1 MRTRRPPA
9 LILFLLAALLTA
21 CGRQEAAPA
30 RSPAPE
36 AGPEA
41 VASSGARDGALDATA
56 LAFAELVISTDTQ
69 AVKLLDLGVA
79 RAKDPAMRGLADELA
94 SVRRTELT
102 ELRGILD
109 GAGVPFVDNHAGHD
123 MPGMPTEAELI
134 SLSAG
139 PDFDAQ
145 FVRLTRAHLTE
156 SATVAKSGAS
166 SVTHEETK
174 AIAEAMVT
182 ERASAL
188 RSLDAL
194 G

>member
-30 RSPAPE
+30 RNPAPA

-41 VASSGARDGALDATA
+41 VASSSAGNGALDATA
-56 LAFAELVISTDTQ
+56 LAFAELVISTDAQ

-79 RAKDPAMRGLADELA
+79 RVADPALRDLAGELA
-94 SVRRTELT
+94 AVRRTELT

-109 GAGVPFVDNHAGHD
+109 TAGVAYVDNHAGHD
-123 MPGMPTEAELI
+123 MPGMPTEVELI
-134 SLSAG
+134 ALSAA

-145 FVRLTRAHLTE
+145 FTKLARAHLTE
-156 SATVAKSGAS
+156 SATVAKSGAT
-166 SVTHEETK
+166 SVAHEETK
-174 AIAEAMVT
+174 AVADAMVA